1 MALQFKSP
9 GIGVSDLPIF
19 VKHGLDHG
27 HQRYLSR
34 EKKSYRGR
42 WLESDRWLRT
52 IFEQTQ
58 RIGALLDEND
68 SRQNDLEF
76 MGIVSIF
83 VFFVYCIFCFYNLEQ
98 KEQHQLITN
107 ALSAT

>member
-1 MALQFKSP
+1 MVGKRPLVENDIWA
-9 GIGVSDLPIF
+9 GGA
-19 VKHGLDHG
+19 
-27 HQRYLSR
+27 
-34 EKKSYRGR
+34 
-42 WLESDRWLRT
+42 
-52 IFEQTQ
+52 QTQ